1 VCCDISNWPLPWVFL
16 SRRFEFGVFWQL
28 DDLFGFVAVSG
39 TALLNLDRCVKLCD
53 DAVNR
58 LDDSLV
64 TEMLADDAYAA
75 SSISTGSNP
84 GSPRRPHDLP
94 SPPSVAGS
102 KMRSPRSRR
111 SGGASV
117 HSNSRR
123 SNRSG
128 SSREEQSQSTPR
140 SRLSTPE
147 PEIKRGHVLD
157 ISDTLGAD
165 SWRIR
170 APRSPRRH
178 HTSVSSNRRLR
189 TPSPVN
195 HVGVVPS

>member
-1 VCCDISNWPLPWVFL
+1 LCCCNFCVS
-16 SRRFEFGVFWQL
+16 QL
-28 DDLFGFVAVSG
+28 DELFGYVAASG

-53 DAVNR
+53 VAINR

-64 TEMLADDAYAA
+64 TEMLADDACAA

-84 GSPRRPHDLP
+84 SSPRRPHDLP
-94 SPPSVAGS
+94 SPPSVSGS
-102 KMRSPRSRR
+102 KVRSPRSRR

-123 SNRSG
+123 SHRSG
-128 SSREEQSQSTPR
+128 SSREDSTPR

-165 SWRIR
+165 TWRMR

-178 HTSVSSNRRLR
+178 NTSVSSNRRLR

-195 HVGVVPS
+195 HVGIVPS